1 MNHIKATP
9 TIGVLK
15 KKIET
20 NSKNF
25 EKKIETSLEKFP
37 NISKKINSDFFF
49 YIFQEKLVKTKGT
62 QARGMKGKIVNFS
75 ANLIKTHKAADED
88 YEDYE
93 SSLDEQQANG
103 NVPAHPEV
111 NKLQFACFSYLP
123 L

>member
-1 MNHIKATP
+1 M
-9 TIGVLK
+9 K
-15 KKIET
+15 KKIRNKFGKISEY
-20 NSKNF
+20 F
-25 EKKIETSLEKFP
+25 EKNKFR
-37 NISKKINSDFFF
+37 IFFF
-49 YIFQEKLVKTKGT
+49 FLIFQEKLVKTKGT

-111 NKLQFACFSYLP
+111 NKLQFACFSYLSP
-123 L
+123 LRFSFDHLTLGWDVSPKMG